1 MITGAVRLLEQNQKA
16 ALFLA
21 LIISIFIF
29 RLTTLYYSYNTLTEY
44 PYAKVKALLLNQK
57 ERIGQNGH
65 RYFILYF
72 RGDDFDF
79 KTLSNISRIGFK
91 NKYTEVTV
99 DTSKLSFTDFLKG
112 AKLPLKNIEPSSYIN
127 PVKQPIE
134 GYIRSQHVDERL
146 QELYL
151 NLFLNYDVGGE
162 IDDFIS
168 IYGLGA
174 FFAISGLNVALIAA
188 MFFIV
193 FGRAF
198 LFFQDR
204 FFPYANRNLWILS
217 ATFLFL
223 LFFAY
228 LTDFTPSFMRA
239 IASFAVIFYFGVVG
253 FKLFGYGS
261 LLVSAL
267 LCFAFF
273 PEFVF
278 SIGFWLSFYGVFLIY
293 LFLNSVKI
301 KNKVVL
307 YVALNVWLFFS
318 MSPVLHYLFSVFTV
332 PHLLNP
338 VFAAIFDIFYPV
350 SFAAHIF
357 GFGGIFDDYI
367 LEAIISASS
376 IQRYEF
382 FTPLWFFIFFTALS
396 FGAVFYKRLFVV
408 FNITSTIYTL
418 SALWFLVYG

>member
-1 MITGAVRLLEQNQKA
+1 MRLRAVRFLEQNQKA

-21 LIISIFIF
+21 LIVSTFIF
-29 RLTTLYYSYNTLTEY
+29 RLFALYDSYNTLTEY

-65 RYFILYF
+65 RYFVLYF

-79 KTLSNISRIGFK
+79 KTLSNTSHERFK
-91 NKYTEVTV
+91 DKYVEVTV
-99 DTSKLSFTDFLKG
+99 ETSKMSFIDFLKG
-112 AKLPLKNIEPSSYIN
+112 AKLPLKNIEPSTYTN
-127 PVKQPIE
+127 QTKQAVE
-134 GYIRSQHVDERL
+134 EYIRSQHGDERL

-151 NLFLNYDVGGE
+151 NLFLNYDVGSE
-162 IDDFIS
+162 VDDFVS
-168 IYGLGA
+168 AYGLGA

-239 IASFAVIFYFGVVG
+239 IAAFAVIFYFGVTG
-253 FKLFGYGS
+253 LKLLGYGS
-261 LLVSAL
+261 LIASAL

-273 PEFVF
+273 PEFIF

-293 LFLNSVKI
+293 LFLNSVSV
-301 KNKVVL
+301 KNKIVL
-307 YVALNVWLFFS
+307 YATLNVWLFFS
-318 MSPVLHYLFSVFTV
+318 MAPVLHYLFSVFTV

-338 VFAAIFDIFYPV
+338 IFAAIFDIFYPI

-367 LEAIISASS
+367 LGAIISASS